1 MGKNRN
7 MKNLLAFF
15 IVLISVCDLQAQDFL
30 KSYENDKYRFS
41 FSYPG
46 EYLLEKVSDDEWVF
60 SNPDKSW
67 YLMYKIMHLNG
78 KSYDSYVKDISTN
91 IINTYFK
98 QVSAEFG
105 VPERNPYG
113 KYQVNGFGF
122 DLYISSYTPE
132 GNGMEKL
139 MRGVNVYLNFFRN
152 TSQANFKPDGILI
165 YTFGNATKVENN
177 KMTKQF
183 ITSFEKTVVF
193 KEMAGKNPGTVT
205 AAKKKPVTTTQVK
218 KKTVTPKFPLKS
230 TRIITADNR
239 IDKAVKGKLTDPRD
253 GGETYPT
260 VLIGS
265 QNWMAENL
273 DVGTFLNGDIIPQA
287 QTMADWEKAG
297 NEKRPAWCYYKNDP
311 STYEDYGKLYNWYAI
326 KDPRG
331 LAPVGWHVPGDA
343 EWATLITYLG
353 GELVAGGKM
362 KETGTLHWGNPNTGA
377 TNNCG
382 CSGFSGGSRHMEG
395 EFIEV
400 GKSGTWWS
408 STEFDAKAAVYI
420 FLFYNNDNIFM
431 TMGNKHFGMS
441 VRCLRD

>member
-1 MGKNRN
+1 
-7 MKNLLAFF
+7 MKNLFAFF
-15 IVLISVCDLQAQDFL
+15 ITLMSVCDLQAQDVL
-30 KSYENDKYRFS
+30 KNYENDKYRFS

-46 EYLLEKVSDDEWVF
+46 EFLLEKINDDEWVF
-60 SNPDKSW
+60 SNADKSW

-78 KSYDSYVKDISTN
+78 DSYDNYVKKVSTN
-91 IINTYFK
+91 IINAYFT

-113 KYQVNGFGF
+113 KYQIDGFGF
-122 DLYISSYTPE
+122 DLYISSYSPG

-139 MRGVNVYLNFFRN
+139 MRGVNVYLNFFRK

-177 KMTKQF
+177 KMTKQC
-183 ITSFEKTVVF
+183 ITTFEKTVVF
-193 KEMAGKNPGTVT
+193 KGVAGKKSVAITV
-205 AAKKKPVTTTQVK
+205 ARKKPVKTTQLGK
-218 KKTVTPKFPLKS
+218 KPVSPKLPLNS
-230 TRIITADNR
+230 TKIIVSDKR

-253 GGETYPT
+253 RGETYHT
-260 VLIGS
+260 VMIGS

-273 DVGTFLNGDIIPQA
+273 NVSTFLNGDSIPQA
-287 QTMADWEKAG
+287 QTMAEWEKAG

-311 STYEDYGKLYNWYAI
+311 STYEDYGKLYNWYAV

-343 EWATLITYLG
+343 EWAALIAYLG
-353 GELVAGGKM
+353 GELIAGGKM
-362 KETGTLHWGNPNTGA
+362 KETGTSHWGTPNTSA
-377 TNNCG
+377 TNNSG
-382 CSGFSGGSRHMEG
+382 FSGFSGGSRHMEG
-395 EFIEV
+395 EFIEA

-408 STEFDAKAAVYI
+408 STGFDAKAAVYI
-420 FLFYNNDNIFM
+420 FLFYNNDNVFM

-441 VRCLRD
+441 VRCLKD